1 MTKRTQTETL
11 RRQQLIQATLSVID
25 RVGLADASIVLI
37 AKQAGLSTG
46 IIHHY
51 FGDKSGLLV
60 AVMQF
65 IMQELGRDTLFR
77 KHQLQD
83 TTTHCAQSQL
93 CAVIDANLSQQQMS
107 SAISKTWLT
116 FWASSL
122 HHPQLQRLHRI
133 NAQRLH
139 SNLSYQF
146 ARELPKAHAR
156 FAAKGLAALIE
167 GLWLRGALM
176 PDDFNISTA
185 QQIAYQ
191 YVDQHLSHPITIQ

>member
-1 MTKRTQTETL
+1 MIKRIEVESL

-60 AVMQF
+60 AVMQH
-65 IMQELGRDTLFR
+65 IMQELGRDTLLR
-77 KHQLQD
+77 KHELITAASDSAKQQLR
-83 TTTHCAQSQL
+83 
-93 CAVIDANLSQQQMS
+93 AVIDANLSEQQMS

-116 FWASSL
+116 FWASSM
-122 HHPQLQRLHRI
+122 HQPQLQRLHHI
-133 NAQRLH
+133 HAQRLY

-146 ARELPKAHAR
+146 GRELPKARAR

-176 PDDFNISTA
+176 PEDFDATTA
-185 QQIAYQ
+185 KKIAYE
-191 YVDQHLSHPITIQ
+191 YIDQHLSASLIT